1 MKLNE
6 ALKASGIASLI
17 LSAIS
22 LIILYSVIPITLGLV
37 ILLLVLWYYVAL
49 MVVILFDTL
58 ANRSI
63 L

>member
-6 ALKASGIASLI
+6 ALKVSGIASFI
-17 LSAIS
+17 LSALS
-22 LIILYSVIPITLGLV
+22 LIILYSIIPITLGLV
-37 ILLLVLWYYVAL
+37 ILLLVLWYCVAL
-49 MVVILFDTL
+49 IVIALFDTL